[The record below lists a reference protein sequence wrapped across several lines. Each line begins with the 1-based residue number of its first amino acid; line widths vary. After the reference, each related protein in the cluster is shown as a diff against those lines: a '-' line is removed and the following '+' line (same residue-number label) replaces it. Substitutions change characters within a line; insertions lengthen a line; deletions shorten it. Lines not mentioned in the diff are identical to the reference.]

1 MTPTEL
7 KAFCKRKQNQF
18 RCLFWSRAD
27 RGMHNNM
34 PRLMETHDRLGSN
47 QLFINQQGQSWEK
60 GSVFRLEEK
69 AAKVRDPS
77 PW

>member
-1 MTPTEL
+1 MIPREL

-34 PRLMETHDRLGSN
+34 PKLMETHDRVGSN
-47 QLFINQQGQSWEK
+47 HLFINQQGQSWEK
-60 GSVFRLEEK
+60 GSIFRLEEK
-69 AAKVRDPS
+69 AVKVRDPS
-77 PW
+77 P